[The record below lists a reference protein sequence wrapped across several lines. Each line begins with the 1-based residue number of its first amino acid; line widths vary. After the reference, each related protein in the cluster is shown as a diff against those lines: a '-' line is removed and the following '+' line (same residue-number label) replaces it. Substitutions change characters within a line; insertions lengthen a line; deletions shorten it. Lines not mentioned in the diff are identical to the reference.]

1 MKKLLNVLVILA
13 VAVVSMHCSSGGAE
27 ATAEAAVPDT
37 TYAFVEAHAP
47 VWQSATS
54 QVLALIDSMPADML
68 SYRPHDSV
76 RTFAEQI
83 VHIGGSSTVI
93 ANYFL
98 KDVPP
103 PSERP
108 EMDVAAM
115 SKDDLKAFVQEQLAA
130 TWDIMKGMSD
140 QELAQ
145 KVKSFSG
152 NEITRQQG
160 MLLVQDH
167 MTNHK
172 SKANLYIRVSGNEP
186 PRYGYH

>member
-1 MKKLLNVLVILA
+1 MKNYWNLAALLV
-13 VAVVSMHCSSGGAE
+13 VAMVCMYCSPGGAE
-27 ATAEAAVPDT
+27 STAEVSAPDT
-37 TYAFVEAHAP
+37 TYVFVEAHAP
-47 VWQSATS
+47 VWESATS
-54 QVLALIDSMPADML
+54 QALALIDSMPAELL

-76 RTFAEQI
+76 RTFAEQL

-115 SKDDLKAFVQEQLAA
+115 SKDDLKDFVQKQLAEA
-130 TWDIMKGMSD
+130 WDIMDDLSD
-140 QELAQ
+140 QQLQER
-145 KVKSFSG
+145 VKSFSG
-152 NEITRQQG
+152 NEITRMQG
-160 MLLVQDH
+160 LLLVQDH

-172 SKANLYIRVSGNEP
+172 AKANLYIRMSGNEP